1 MLTFD
6 ARIRTVIPVSGV
18 VVVVVVNIV
27 GGASG
32 FSNDFV
38 VVVV

>member
-18 VVVVVVNIV
+18 VVVVVNIV
-27 GGASG
+27 GGAGG
-32 FSNDFV
+32 FSIDFIV
-38 VVVV
+38 VVV

>member
-6 ARIRTVIPVSGV
+6 ARIRTVIPVSG